1 MMKSLVVITVL
12 SLSLPFLVKG
22 QAGVFEPVDA
32 SIEVVHQISC
42 DTDKGVAAIHIEGNA
57 APYTLEWQSLQTGPA
72 NVLGSLPAGS
82 HVLDNLE
89 SGPYDI
95 RITDGFGNYTDKTF
109 FINKPLTIEII
120 FIRDAT
126 CNGLSNGAA
135 TVKVTGGAGGYSY
148 RWMHEPYHTSASVSG
163 LSSGMYVVFVKD
175 QNGCEV
181 AEAVTII
188 NKEVIEVDIE
198 IDNFASADQA
208 NASLSAITGDDSQFY
223 VYEWN
228 TLQGHHTAQITGVPA
243 GAYAVIVS
251 DSRGCS
257 STASI
262 QLDAVSAINRLDIQY
277 ISETIRIYANS
288 NTARVVVEAPS
299 LEIPVQMGLLDNA
312 GRLIKVQDLNPHE
325 KAEFDMSQMPVG
337 IYNLFMIAEG
347 NRYPLGRRVVRH

>member
-32 SIEVVHQISC
+32 AIEVVHQISC
-42 DTDKGVAAIHIEGNA
+42 DTDKGVAAVHIEGNA
-57 APYTLEWQSLQTGPA
+57 APYTLEWQSLEVGTTH
-72 NVLGSLPAGS
+72 VLESLPTGS

-89 SGPYDI
+89 AGLYDI

-109 FINKPLTIEII
+109 FINEPLTIKTVV
-120 FIRDAT
+120 IRDAT

-163 LSSGMYVVFVKD
+163 LSSGMYVVIVQD

-188 NKEVIEVDIE
+188 NEEVIEVDIE
-198 IDNFASADQA
+198 VRKFASADQA
-208 NASLSAITGDDSQFY
+208 DASLSAITRDDSQFY

-228 TLQGHHTAQITGVPA
+228 TQQGHHTAQVTGVRA
-243 GAYAVIVS
+243 GAYEVIVS

-257 STASI
+257 GTASI
-262 QLDAVSAINRLDIQY
+262 QLDAVPAINRLDIQS

-299 LEIPVQMGLLDNA
+299 LDIPVQMGLLDNA
-312 GRLIKVQDLNPHE
+312 GRLVKIKGLNPHE
-325 KAEFDMSQMPVG
+325 KAEFDLSQMPVG
-337 IYNLFMIAEG
+337 TYNLFMVAEG